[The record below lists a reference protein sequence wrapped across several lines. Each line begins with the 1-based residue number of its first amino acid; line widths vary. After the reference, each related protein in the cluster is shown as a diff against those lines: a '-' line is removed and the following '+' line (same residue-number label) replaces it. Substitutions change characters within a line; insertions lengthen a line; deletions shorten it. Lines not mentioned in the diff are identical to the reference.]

1 MVVYPRWRGELF
13 CALAFCWLS
22 RGLSPLARGT
32 LCRCQH
38 CWRVIRFI
46 PAGAGNTVPR
56 IISLSSSTVYPRWRG
71 EHSASLM
78 PIIGLGGLSPLAR
91 GTRRQRIV
99 RLPLHR
105 FIPAGAGNTS
115 TLSITTDREPVYPR
129 WRGEHPNGSALSY
142 PQIGLSPLARGTLKV
157 LKNIGFR
164 TRFIPAGAGNTG
176 VIPIAARNA
185 AVYPRWRGEHYFCNA
200 QRYSRIGLSPLA
212 RGTLA
217 KQTSGYAWC
226 RFIPAGAG
234 NTKFIL
240 INTAFVSVYPRWRG
254 EHFTTIGGHAT
265 AHGLSP
271 LARGTQIWGA
281 PLMKSKRF
289 IPAGAGNTAAD
300 SRAGHHRPVYPRWRG
315 EHPFI
320 FVSSWRDLGLS
331 PLARGTRTKYPSLN
345 PRRRFIPA
353 GAGNT
358 IETFHAI
365 KQAAVYPRWRGEHL
379 LIKWR
384 ARCVYGLSP
393 LARGTPV
400 VRY

>member
-129 WRGEHPNGSALSY
+129 WRGEHFSPAFTDGAFA
-142 PQIGLSPLARGTLKV
+142 GLSPLARGTL
-157 LKNIGFR
+157 
-164 TRFIPAGAGNTG
+164 
-176 VIPIAARNA
+176 
-185 AVYPRWRGEHYFCNA
+185 
-200 QRYSRIGLSPLA
+200 
-212 RGTLA
+212 
-217 KQTSGYAWC
+217 
-226 RFIPAGAG
+226 
-234 NTKFIL
+234 
-240 INTAFVSVYPRWRG
+240 
-254 EHFTTIGGHAT
+254 
-265 AHGLSP
+265 
-271 LARGTQIWGA
+271 
-281 PLMKSKRF
+281 
-289 IPAGAGNTAAD
+289 
-300 SRAGHHRPVYPRWRG
+300 
-315 EHPFI
+315 
-320 FVSSWRDLGLS
+320 
-331 PLARGTRTKYPSLN
+331 
-345 PRRRFIPA
+345 
-353 GAGNT
+353 
-358 IETFHAI
+358 
-365 KQAAVYPRWRGEHL
+365 
-379 LIKWR
+379 
-384 ARCVYGLSP
+384 
-393 LARGTPV
+393 
-400 VRY
+400 

>member
-1 MVVYPRWRGELF
+1 MCPGVLL
-13 CALAFCWLS
+13 ALA
-22 RGLSPLARGT
+22 
-32 LCRCQH
+32 
-38 CWRVIRFI
+38 RFI
-46 PAGAGNTVPR
+46 PAGAGNTLP
-56 IISLSSSTVYPRWRG
+56 LSALLARNTVYPRWRG
-71 EHSASLM
+71 EHRSSHYF
-78 PIIGLGGLSPLAR
+78 PFFFDGLSPLAR

-142 PQIGLSPLARGTLKV
+142 PQIGLSPLARGTQSDAIDAL
-157 LKNIGFR
+157 IDA
-164 TRFIPAGAGNTG
+164 RFIPAGAGNTAPLK
-176 VIPIAARNA
+176 ICTKAI

-234 NTKFIL
+234 NTD
-240 INTAFVSVYPRWRG
+240 
-254 EHFTTIGGHAT
+254 
-265 AHGLSP
+265 
-271 LARGTQIWGA
+271 QI
-281 PLMKSKRF
+281 
-289 IPAGAGNTAAD
+289 
-300 SRAGHHRPVYPRWRG
+300 PVPQ
-315 EHPFI
+315 
-320 FVSSWRDLGLS
+320 S
-331 PLARGTRTKYPSLN
+331 TPS
-345 PRRRFIPA
+345 
-353 GAGNT
+353 
-358 IETFHAI
+358 
-365 KQAAVYPRWRGEHL
+365 VYPRWRGEHL

>member
-142 PQIGLSPLARGTLKV
+142 PQIGLSPLARGTLV
-157 LKNIGFR
+157 WFQLPHG
-164 TRFIPAGAGNTG
+164 TPRFIPAGAGNTINRSRRIILPPVYPRWRG
-176 VIPIAARNA
+176 EHTITSVKAWSRIGLSPLARGTLTEVMVETQNFRFIPAGAGNTAPLKICTKAI

-234 NTKFIL
+234 NT
-240 INTAFVSVYPRWRG
+240 
-254 EHFTTIGGHAT
+254 
-265 AHGLSP
+265 
-271 LARGTQIWGA
+271 
-281 PLMKSKRF
+281 
-289 IPAGAGNTAAD
+289 
-300 SRAGHHRPVYPRWRG
+300 
-315 EHPFI
+315 
-320 FVSSWRDLGLS
+320 
-331 PLARGTRTKYPSLN
+331 LN
-345 PRRRFIPA
+345 I
-353 GAGNT
+353 T
-358 IETFHAI
+358 
-365 KQAAVYPRWRGEHL
+365 Y
-379 LIKWR
+379 
-384 ARCVYGLSP
+384 Y
-393 LARGTPV
+393 
-400 VRY
+400 

>member
-1 MVVYPRWRGELF
+1 MIPIAARNAAVYPRWRGEHDKSLTKNN
-13 CALAFCWLS
+13 S
-22 RGLSPLARGT
+22 TPGLSPLARGT
-32 LCRCQH
+32 H
-38 CWRVIRFI
+38 HYFGKSVIKNRFI
-46 PAGAGNTVPR
+46 PAGAGNTYR
-56 IISLSSSTVYPRWRG
+56 SNGR
-71 EHSASLM
+71 
-78 PIIGLGGLSPLAR
+78 
-91 GTRRQRIV
+91 
-99 RLPLHR
+99 
-105 FIPAGAGNTS
+105 NTEFS
-115 TLSITTDREPVYPR
+115 
-129 WRGEHPNGSALSY
+129 
-142 PQIGLSPLARGTLKV
+142 
-157 LKNIGFR
+157 
-164 TRFIPAGAGNTG
+164 
-176 VIPIAARNA
+176 
-185 AVYPRWRGEHYFCNA
+185 VYPRWRGEHYFCNA

-315 EHPFI
+315 EHGPNTRPSI
-320 FVSSWRDLGLS
+320 HAVGLS
-331 PLARGTRTKYPSLN
+331 PLARGTQLRRSTQLN
-345 PRRRFIPA
+345 KPRFIPA

-358 IETFHAI
+358 
-365 KQAAVYPRWRGEHL
+365 
-379 LIKWR
+379 
-384 ARCVYGLSP
+384 C
-393 LARGTPV
+393 
-400 VRY
+400 

>member
-1 MVVYPRWRGELF
+1 MCPGVLL
-13 CALAFCWLS
+13 ALA
-22 RGLSPLARGT
+22 
-32 LCRCQH
+32 
-38 CWRVIRFI
+38 RFI
-46 PAGAGNTVPR
+46 PAGAGNTLP
-56 IISLSSSTVYPRWRG
+56 LSALLARNTVYPRWRG
-71 EHSASLM
+71 EHRSSHYF
-78 PIIGLGGLSPLAR
+78 PFFFDGLSPLAR

-105 FIPAGAGNTS
+105 FIPAGAGNT
-115 TLSITTDREPVYPR
+115 
-129 WRGEHPNGSALSY
+129 A
-142 PQIGLSPLARGTLKV
+142 PLKICTKA
-157 LKNIGFR
+157 I
-164 TRFIPAGAGNTG
+164 
-176 VIPIAARNA
+176 

-289 IPAGAGNTAAD
+289 IPAGAGNT
-300 SRAGHHRPVYPRWRG
+300 SCLMCRWPGGTVYPRWRG

>member
-142 PQIGLSPLARGTLKV
+142 PQIGLSPLARGTL
-157 LKNIGFR
+157 
-164 TRFIPAGAGNTG
+164 
-176 VIPIAARNA
+176 
-185 AVYPRWRGEHYFCNA
+185 
-200 QRYSRIGLSPLA
+200 
-212 RGTLA
+212 A

-271 LARGTQIWGA
+271 LARGTLVDKVARQVR
-281 PLMKSKRF
+281 LRF
-289 IPAGAGNTAAD
+289 IPAGAGNTG
-300 SRAGHHRPVYPRWRG
+300 RQV
-315 EHPFI
+315 
-320 FVSSWRDLGLS
+320 
-331 PLARGTRTKYPSLN
+331 
-345 PRRRFIPA
+345 
-353 GAGNT
+353 
-358 IETFHAI
+358 
-365 KQAAVYPRWRGEHL
+365 
-379 LIKWR
+379 LI
-384 ARCVYGLSP
+384 
-393 LARGTPV
+393 
-400 VRY
+400 

>member
-1 MVVYPRWRGELF
+1 M
-13 CALAFCWLS
+13 
-22 RGLSPLARGT
+22 
-32 LCRCQH
+32 
-38 CWRVIRFI
+38 
-46 PAGAGNTVPR
+46 
-56 IISLSSSTVYPRWRG
+56 
-71 EHSASLM
+71 
-78 PIIGLGGLSPLAR
+78 
-91 GTRRQRIV
+91 
-99 RLPLHR
+99 
-105 FIPAGAGNTS
+105 
-115 TLSITTDREPVYPR
+115 
-129 WRGEHPNGSALSY
+129 
-142 PQIGLSPLARGTLKV
+142 
-157 LKNIGFR
+157 
-164 TRFIPAGAGNTG
+164 
-176 VIPIAARNA
+176 IPIAARNA
-185 AVYPRWRGEHYFCNA
+185 AVYPRWRGEHDKSLTKNNSTPGLSPLARGTHHYFGKSVIKNRFIPA
-200 QRYSRIGLSPLA
+200 GAGNTYRSNGRNTEFSVYPRWRGEHSTTENLYESNSGLSPLA

-289 IPAGAGNTAAD
+289 IPAGAGNT
-300 SRAGHHRPVYPRWRG
+300 SCLMCRWPGGTVYPRWRG

-393 LARGTPV
+393 LARGTL
-400 VRY
+400 